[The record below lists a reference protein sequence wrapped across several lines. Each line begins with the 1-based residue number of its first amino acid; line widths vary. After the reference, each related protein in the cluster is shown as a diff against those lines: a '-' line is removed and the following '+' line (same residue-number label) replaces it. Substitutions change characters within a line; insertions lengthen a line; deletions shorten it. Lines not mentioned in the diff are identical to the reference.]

1 MRSLAFLLINLL
13 ASAFLQASG
22 AGKGFTS
29 ASPTPSAEPAI
40 NEPLAQNALKASPKA
55 IFQRVVQ
62 ARIFHAGI
70 WTLSGTSQT
79 PVTVART
86 LASLQ
91 STFLTGLLR
100 LPDHGELSNAEVEA
114 YASVRTAVLASSKTC
129 RFDVLINAGEEHS
142 GETFVRRMKEF
153 ATRLHPDAWTFY
165 VAPDAETI
173 APDVFQDGIA
183 HAHSC
188 GQMVGYDG
196 PLSLI
201 PEGVDFIVI
210 RAWDLK
216 VNRHQIELLRGK
228 QRVPLIVELPTTF
241 GSKNLPEV
249 VSYVEE
255 MKTNERVAMISQLAE
270 NQNSWGYRFAYPVF
284 YPLYPAR
291 HAFDTTKDNI
301 LLVSIRALLAKFN

>member
-1 MRSLAFLLINLL
+1 MRILVLCLFHLF
-13 ASAFLQASG
+13 ASALLQASG
-22 AGKGFTS
+22 AGRGGAAAS
-29 ASPTPSAEPAI
+29 AMSPMEASI
-40 NEPLAQNALKASPKA
+40 NEPLSQSVLKTSQKT

-62 ARIFHAGI
+62 ARIFHSGM

-91 STFLTGLLR
+91 PTFLTGLLR
-100 LPDHGELSNAEVEA
+100 LPDHGELSNAESEA
-114 YASVRTAVLASSKTC
+114 YASIRTAVLASSKTC

-142 GETFVRRMKEF
+142 SEMFVHRMKEF
-153 ATRLHPDAWTFY
+153 SSRLHPDAWTFY
-165 VAPDAETI
+165 VAPDTEII

-183 HAHSC
+183 QAHSC

-216 VNRHQIELLRGK
+216 VNRHVIDLLRAK
-228 QRVPLIVELPTTF
+228 QHVPLIVELPTTF
-241 GSKNLPEV
+241 GTKNPQEV
-249 VSYVEE
+249 VSYVDG
-255 MKTNERVAMISQLAE
+255 MKTSERVAMISQLAE

-301 LLVSIRALLAKFN
+301 LLVSIRALLARFN